1 MQEGTPTSSARRL
14 DDHQKARAELSSPTQ
29 QPAAPVGSPGV
40 EASVPVKPASVASGH
55 REVETQG
62 AADLKAPEVAVSHP
76 PPTET
81 QVATPPA
88 EPPLPETPETQEVA
102 EPPLPETQEV
112 AEPFPETQEVAEPP
126 FPETQA
132 QPAAETVE
140 TQEAASQAE
149 KVLPA
154 AGATEIDKATSPPPP
169 SQLQGEGSKPLQI
182 QQTAAKQHVF
192 DSEPEPAVPVWAG
205 VNALA
210 ANQPLK
216 TQTVVVGA
224 TLTPA
229 SSPAPAPVAPSLAAA
244 PPDPLA
250 ALATSL
256 GGGGGDVVLPGEL
269 SAMILA
275 APTAPPASAPSA
287 PGQAPLDPSVNT
299 ANHRASAMRLNRFM
313 ESAEASKF
321 PHMQKLFTG
330 TRDEACIALK
340 CFENM

>member
-29 QPAAPVGSPGV
+29 QPAAPVGSPG
-40 EASVPVKPASVASGH
+40 EASVPAKPASVASGD
-55 REVETQG
+55 REVETKG

-88 EPPLPETPETQEVA
+88 EPPLPETQEVA

-112 AEPFPETQEVAEPP
+112 AEPFPETQKVAEPP
-126 FPETQA
+126 FPETQ
-132 QPAAETVE
+132 PATETVE

-216 TQTVVVGA
+216 TETVVVGA

-229 SSPAPAPVAPSLAAA
+229 SSPVPAPVAPSVAAA

-256 GGGGGDVVLPGEL
+256 RGGGGDVVLPGEL

-287 PGQAPLDPSVNT
+287 PGQAPLDPLVNT
-299 ANHRASAMRLNRFM
+299 TSHRASSMRLNRFM

-321 PHMQKLFTG
+321 PHMQKLFHG
-330 TRDEACIALK
+330 TRDEACIALN
-340 CFENM
+340 CFENI

>member
-1 MQEGTPTSSARRL
+1 
-14 DDHQKARAELSSPTQ
+14 
-29 QPAAPVGSPGV
+29 
-40 EASVPVKPASVASGH
+40 
-55 REVETQG
+55 
-62 AADLKAPEVAVSHP
+62 
-76 PPTET
+76 
-81 QVATPPA
+81 
-88 EPPLPETPETQEVA
+88 
-102 EPPLPETQEV
+102 
-112 AEPFPETQEVAEPP
+112 
-126 FPETQA
+126 
-132 QPAAETVE
+132 
-140 TQEAASQAE
+140 
-149 KVLPA
+149 LPA